1 MPPWLPLL
9 PLLPILHLLPLLSL
23 LPLPRW
29 CFELVEEQ
37 EALSPRVA
45 GHAIM

>member
-1 MPPWLPLL
+1 MPPRLPLLLMLPLL
-9 PLLPILHLLPLLSL
+9 PL

-45 GHAIM
+45 GHAIL